1 MMEIDDALTR
11 DDEMEAD
18 VDSYI
23 VQGTS
28 TKKDGMLAT
37 TRH

>member
-1 MMEIDDALTR
+1 MEIDGALTR

-23 VQGTS
+23 VLGKS
-28 TKKDGMLAT
+28 SKKDGMRAN